1 MNLHGRKPRRTAK
14 NQALP
19 RYRRPRYPRG
29 VHTQIDSNSVTVS
42 TSLMSK
48 PSNSAP
54 KPNPSNDDLLAMGID
69 PEKRR
74 GNQAGRLKTAATVR
88 I

>member
-1 MNLHGRKPRRTAK
+1 MNLHRRNSTGAEID
-14 NQALP
+14 QALP

-54 KPNPSNDDLLAMGID
+54 KPISAMTIYWLWVLILKREEGI
-69 PEKRR
+69 
-74 GNQAGRLKTAATVR
+74 RLGA
-88 I
+88 

>member
-1 MNLHGRKPRRTAK
+1 MNLHRRNSTGAEID
-14 NQALP
+14 QALP

-54 KPNPSNDDLLAMGID
+54 KPNPSTDDLLAMGID